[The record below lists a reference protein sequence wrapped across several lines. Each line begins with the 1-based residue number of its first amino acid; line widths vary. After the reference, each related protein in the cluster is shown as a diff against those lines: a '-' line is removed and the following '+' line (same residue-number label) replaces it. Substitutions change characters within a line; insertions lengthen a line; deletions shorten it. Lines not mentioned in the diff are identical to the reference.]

1 MIKEELKLAERLW
14 EEIRSSL
21 SKCGDVGDFNA
32 QELELSD
39 IPRVIWNDRPVL
51 PLSLLHRLGELKVE
65 INEVF
70 WNVYEALV
78 ILAAKRLG
86 FKTRMAIVFA
96 DALTCIRTHMVGGHK
111 TEAEQ
116 CIAQEIFLSK
126 IPFEAEWDPDSPNV
140 KEQILIIYNKFNEWQ
155 VDPILYKKE
164 IEGFWKGRDT

>member
-1 MIKEELKLAERLW
+1 MEKEEIKLAEKLW
-14 EEIRSSL
+14 EEIRNSL
-21 SKCGDVGDFNA
+21 SMCGDVGDFNP
-32 QELELSD
+32 EEFELSD
-39 IPRVIWNDRPVL
+39 IQRVIWNDRPVL

-70 WNVYEALV
+70 WNVYEALS

-86 FKTRMAIVFA
+86 LEKRMAIAFA
-96 DALTCIRTHMVGGHK
+96 DALTCVRTHMVGGHK

-126 IPFEAEWDPDSPNV
+126 IPFEAVWDPDSPTV
-140 KEQILIIYNKFNEWQ
+140 KTQLLVVYNKFNEWQ
-155 VDPILYKKE
+155 VDPSLYKKE